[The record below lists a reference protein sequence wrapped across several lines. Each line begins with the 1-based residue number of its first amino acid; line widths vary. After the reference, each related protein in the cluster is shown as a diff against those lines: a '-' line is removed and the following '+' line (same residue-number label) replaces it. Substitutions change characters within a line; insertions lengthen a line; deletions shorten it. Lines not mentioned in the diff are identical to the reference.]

1 MYFIDEIQH
10 PREWLGETLELRKYP
25 NAKLAREV
33 GISASQLGH
42 ILSGKNP
49 MPILVLDGACKILGL
64 SDKETRILRA
74 RNDVHTTFN
83 ELEKQTDRHAKKYR
97 EEKID
102 GLLLRIQELL
112 TDVAIALY
120 KQSAFLGEERQLS
133 RLRGFLS
140 DAALFTKLLVNSYM
154 YDPKTLLRPDNAH
167 FHLRQPL
174 SSYVGAII
182 KAANQGSHEQ
192 LVDLRDQMV
201 GSFRDLAE
209 GAYDETSDKAYA
221 QQHAVHILGRYGAE
235 QDQEFIEHYLKSDDI
250 LAQRMA
256 YFGMSL
262 GGNDAADE
270 KLFELITTDPHF
282 LQAVI
287 SFDATH
293 YGDANFVDNKWLP
306 SDVEDLDITISN
318 SIAYI
323 TQEIHSENLNLNFI
337 KLNEF
342 LRSFGPPIFNSRHR
356 KALQTVLATMRQSP
370 PSSGPREVFF
380 TSFSTMLDIDS
391 T

>member
-25 NAKLAREV
+25 NAKLAREL
-33 GISASQLGH
+33 GISPSQLGH

-49 MPILVLDGACKILGL
+49 MPMLVLDGACKILGL

-74 RNDVHTTFN
+74 KIDVHTMFN

-112 TDVAIALY
+112 TDVAITLY

-140 DAALFTKLLVNSYM
+140 DAALFTKLLVNSYI
-154 YDPKTLLRPDNAH
+154 YDPKILLRPDNAH

-182 KAANQGSHEQ
+182 KAANEGSHEQ
-192 LVDLRDQMV
+192 LIDLRDKMV

-209 GAYDETSDKAYA
+209 GAYDESSEKAYA
-221 QQHAVHILGRYGAE
+221 QQHAVHILGRYGTD
-235 QDQEFIEHYLKSDDI
+235 QDQEFIEHYLKSEDI

-293 YGDANFVDNKWLP
+293 YGDANFVEDKWLP
-306 SDVEDLDITISN
+306 SDVNDLDITISN

-323 TQEIHSENLNLNFI
+323 TQEIHAENLNLNFI

-342 LRSFGPPIFNSRHR
+342 LRSFGPSIFNARHR
-356 KALQTVLATMRQSP
+356 KALQSVVESMRQSP
-370 PSSGPREVFF
+370 PSSAPREVFF
-380 TSFSTMLDIDS
+380 TSFSTMLDIHP